1 MTSQLEKAVKKL
13 HEEGCALAV
22 LNGGGEFV
30 SYQPGLAPLVNLLKN
45 SPELLRGGSV
55 ADKIVGKAAA
65 FLLLY
70 GGVKEVYAEVISSHA
85 LAGLERAGVKLEF
98 NKKVPFI
105 KNRAGTD
112 TCPMEKR
119 VLDID
124 DVETGAAALLSLF
137 GAS

>member
-13 HEEGCALAV
+13 HEEGCALSV
-22 LNGGGEFV
+22 VNGNGEFV
-30 SYQPGLAPLVNLLKN
+30 SHQPGLAPLVNLLKN
-45 SPELLRGGSV
+45 SPEMLRGGSV

-65 FLLLY
+65 FLLIY
-70 GGVKEVYAEVISSHA
+70 GGVKEVYAEIISSHA
-85 LAGLERAGVKLEF
+85 LMVLERSDIKLEY
-98 NKKVPFI
+98 NKMVPYI

-137 GAS
+137 DAS